1 MYYSTVIFFVF
12 SLHLWNTE
20 VTVNT
25 YSIPISISF
34 LQILL
39 AVMEHPAPNL
49 AHWLCG
55 FCVDNCKAISR
66 SNLQVIIQFFEHYWL
81 FFYYQYWVFMKIIEF
96 SYTLYHKLTL
106 DDHWNPGI
114 TKFSFRPS
122 TGRDSVYLR
131 VRTQESNPV
140 MWMFNSNQPT
150 TFHDHLPLPLVSK
163 CLTRCGAL
171 HWSLSVLQTSLIQL
185 VYSTNDAS
193 KCNLYY
199 PTKSLSRFRQT
210 PTH

>member
-106 DDHWNPGI
+106 DDH
-114 TKFSFRPS
+114 
-122 TGRDSVYLR
+122 
-131 VRTQESNPV
+131 
-140 MWMFNSNQPT
+140 
-150 TFHDHLPLPLVSK
+150 
-163 CLTRCGAL
+163 
-171 HWSLSVLQTSLIQL
+171 
-185 VYSTNDAS
+185 
-193 KCNLYY
+193 
-199 PTKSLSRFRQT
+199 
-210 PTH
+210 